1 MSKKEYIY
9 AVARIKSKENKLL
22 DSATV
27 EQMIQAPSKDSVLKI
42 LKDKGWGENLDD
54 ENEILSSE
62 TDKIWEFI
70 DEIIMDK
77 SELYALK
84 VERDFHNIKVELKA
98 DFAKKSPKDAYLKY
112 GTVPIKDIQ
121 DMVLNRDLNFIPE
134 YMQKY
139 AYKAYKYMVKTGDSQ
154 LCDIILDKAALE
166 VMNELAEKSENH
178 LLQEYAYIRSAT
190 SNIKIAIR
198 GAKTRKNKMFFD
210 LALVECKNLDKEQL
224 AIAASQ
230 GLEAVYSYIE
240 TTVFNEVLDLIK
252 EDFTA
257 FEVWADNQIIKMIKK
272 EKYTTTTITPIVAYI
287 LARENEIKV
296 ARILLVAKQNNLP
309 VEEIKKRMRD
319 MYV

>member
-1 MSKKEYIY
+1 MSNNEYIY

-27 EQMIQAPSKDSVLKI
+27 EQMIQAPSKDAVIKI
-42 LKDKGWGENLDD
+42 LKDKGWGENIVDD
-54 ENEILSSE
+54 NELLSSE

-70 DEIIMDK
+70 DEIIMDE

-84 VERDFHNIKVELKA
+84 VERDFHNMKVELKA
-98 DFAKKSPKDAYLKY
+98 DFAKKSANDAYLKH

-139 AYKAYKYMVKTGDSQ
+139 AYKAYKYMMKTGDGQ
-154 LCDIILDKAALE
+154 LCDIVLDKAALE
-166 VMNELAEKSENH
+166 VMNDLAEKSGNE
-178 LLQEYAYIRSAT
+178 LLKEYAYIKTAT

-198 GAKTRKNKMFFD
+198 GAKTKKNKLFFD

-224 AIAASQ
+224 GLAASQ
-230 GLEAVYSYIE
+230 GLDSVYAYLE

-252 EDFTA
+252 EDFA
-257 FEVWADNQIIKMIKK
+257 SFEVWADNQIIKMIKK
-272 EKYTTTTITPIVAYI
+272 EKYTTTTLTPIVAYI

-296 ARILLVAKQNNLP
+296 ARILIVAKQNNLP